1 MSSHVFPLPAGVLSQ
16 PNLTVFPGGVSV
28 APAPSIIQLA
38 QQECSDIVGNS
49 WRTPSS
55 GAGVGTEGAWNVHI
69 LSTIRENTWF
79 GICFSN
85 NLDFGDALLDRF
97 AEFDIGVGAAGLEV
111 PFLDDLGF
119 SWLGNVS
126 GGAAL
131 GVMYTGAFVTP
142 IPLGS
147 RVSVRCKDDQ
157 VPAIS
162 YRSLLFLMSE

>member
-1 MSSHVFPLPAGVLSQ
+1 
-16 PNLTVFPGGVSV
+16 
-28 APAPSIIQLA
+28 LA
-38 QQECSDIVGNS
+38 QQECSDIVGNV
-49 WRTPSS
+49 WRSIIS
-55 GAGVGTEGAWNVHI
+55 GAGVATEGAWNVHI
-69 LSTIRENTWF
+69 LSTIRENKWF
-79 GICFSN
+79 GICFGN
-85 NLDFGDALLDRF
+85 NFNTLDRF
-97 AEFDIGVGAAGLEV
+97 VEFDIGVGAAGLEV

-119 SWLGNVS
+119 SWLGTTGPA

-157 VPAIS
+157 VGAIS